1 MNCDISASR
10 AQKLFLTF
18 FLLENWSSVSSWN
31 RIQTHNL
38 NYYLSFCFLSQPLV
52 FSRRLPLLIEW
63 LLKLK
68 DATYRILSL
77 YSSTRDRGLSVNVL
91 STERN

>member
-18 FLLENWSSVSSWN
+18 FLLVNWSSVSSWN

-38 NYYLSFCFLSQPLV
+38 NKYLSFCFLSRPLV
-52 FSRRLPLLIEW
+52 FSRRLPFLIEW
-63 LLKLK
+63 LLQLK

-77 YSSTRDRGLSVNVL
+77 YSSTGDRGLSVNML
-91 STERN
+91 STEHN